1 MADQILSP
9 VAQVQNPAFGA
20 ALIWR
25 FVRGYELEKPGS
37 KPTLQLLFL
46 VLPVVLHRITMEKLR
61 STNLSS
67 GLAKF
72 VEKLGAERELL
83 FSIHDRALALR
94 GLTLD
99 SISTAVVTRLLSVD
113 YEIAAAHAIDV
124 TMRNPPERLKHHL
137 ASAEKLGHWCA
148 RLPAGNVFS
157 LLKVEP

>member
-1 MADQILSP
+1 MADHVLSP

-20 ALIWR
+20 TLIWR
-25 FVRGYELEKPGS
+25 FARGYELEKPGS

-46 VLPVVLHRITMEKLR
+46 VLPLILHRITMEKLR
-61 STNLSS
+61 STNQSS

-83 FSIHDRALALR
+83 FSIHERALALR
-94 GLTLD
+94 GLTLE
-99 SISTAVVTRLLSVD
+99 SISAAVVTKLLAVD
-113 YEIAAAHAIDV
+113 YEAAAAHANDV
-124 TMRNPPERLKHHL
+124 TMRNPPERLKHHM
-137 ASAEKLGHWCA
+137 ASAEKLGRWCA